1 MYKHFRLW
9 ALTKGLEIWVIIIT
23 LYVSTN
29 GYPVNGYYQ
38 QDEETR
44 DDNVENDNKDYT
56 PLSLQIKVK
65 GLEEVSLLTTNNRIL
80 CISCISGCLER

>member
-1 MYKHFRLW
+1 MYKYFRLW
-9 ALTKGLEIWVIIIT
+9 ALTIGLEIGVIIIT

-56 PLSLQIKVK
+56 PLSLQIK

-80 CISCISGCLER
+80 CISYIMYIVY